1 MTLLYLYCIVFFFF
15 FSPNDFLGFLVA
27 SSNTK
32 TQKCIKE
39 NSEVL
44 FQSLA
49 LNPIFFVLNFGL

>member
-1 MTLLYLYCIVFFFF
+1 MTLLYLYCIVVFFF
-15 FSPNDFLGFLVA
+15 FSNDFLGFLVA

>member
-15 FSPNDFLGFLVA
+15 FPNDFLGFLVA

>member
-1 MTLLYLYCIVFFFF
+1 MTLLYLYCIVVFF